1 MLPCLLNKTRCVF
14 KKTSDGETPK
24 QDTSLELLSLR
35 GKWVTTTHLG
45 KKGQNSLLSSSKFA
59 KKKRGRNKSGE
70 HIWLVQTYC
79 NPCTISIIGQLR
91 RDRKNTPR
99 TKQIT
104 KPPRNKQTKTPSKTP
119 QKNKNNSKKVKK
131 MGNKGKNR
139 KI

>member
-59 KKKRGRNKSGE
+59 KKKREVEINLENTSGLFRPTVT
-70 HIWLVQTYC
+70 HV
-79 NPCTISIIGQLR
+79 
-91 RDRKNTPR
+91 
-99 TKQIT
+99 
-104 KPPRNKQTKTPSKTP
+104 PSRLLD
-119 QKNKNNSKKVKK
+119 N
-131 MGNKGKNR
+131 
-139 KI
+139 